1 MSLNDPISCARIKTP
16 ARSTQCA
23 HFSCFDLG
31 AWLEFGASHH
41 VFRCQI
47 CDKELN
53 PQEVKVCR
61 RFQEILRSTP
71 PDAKSCKLSA
81 DFVITSAAGTGSAAL
96 RMPAAEDSLIQVAE
110 GGEARVLIRDKKAAE
125 EAGVD
130 VGGGELEGRGGVCAG
145 LLEDQLLAT
154 NLWDYNEE
162 AEDLVEGDHVL
173 ATAAPEA
180 AEEEEE
186 EEWSGEDAAP
196 VVARRM
202 RRVESDSVE
211 PSESSEPSHASDDA
225 EMELTDDEDA
235 MTDEEDD
242 SVEMSGS
249 DSEGWRGS
257 SNARN
262 AQEKG
267 SRSDRQPSA
276 GRAGSS
282 CVARNKQ
289 ALAGGDAG
297 GKSKGTSKGKGKSR
311 SKSTGSRSKEARGL
325 GDAALGRRAAHP
337 VRASRAKPVDRYGC
351 LYVDSGGSE
360 EEGGREE
367 EKEEK
372 EEKRDGSDDSDDL
385 PLSARRQRASWPKAL
400 PAATD
405 CKARAG
411 GSAGASV
418 GKGGRMTGCD
428 LSESSVPAATS
439 ADASGG
445 GERLSEQQVAE
456 RVVGT
461 SIRKLPCLHQGSGER
476 EREHS
481 PPAPLCTCRH
491 CAVSLYQEHHME
503 LGHRRH
509 LCADRS
515 SSVSNRAD
523 EGAR

>member
-1 MSLNDPISCARIKTP
+1 VSLNDPISCARIKTP

-96 RMPAAEDSLIQVAE
+96 QMPAAEDSLIQVAE

-145 LLEDQLLAT
+145 LLEEQLLAT
-154 NLWDYNEE
+154 NLWEYNEE
-162 AEDLVEGDHVL
+162 AEDFFEGDHVL
-173 ATAAPEA
+173 ATAAPETV
-180 AEEEEE
+180 EEEEEGGEEE

-242 SVEMSGS
+242 SIEMSGS

-257 SNARN
+257 SK
-262 AQEKG
+262 AQEKD
-267 SRSDRQPSA
+267 SRSESA
-276 GRAGSS
+276 AGSS
-282 CVARNKQ
+282 RVERSKQ
-289 ALAGGDAG
+289 AFAGGDAG
-297 GKSKGTSKGKGKSR
+297 GKSKGTSKSKGKSR
-311 SKSTGSRSKEARGL
+311 SKSTGSRSKKARGL
-325 GDAALGRRAAHP
+325 GDAALGRRAALP
-337 VRASRAKPVDRYGC
+337 LRASRAKPVDRYGS
-351 LYVDSGGSE
+351 LYVDSGVSE
-360 EEGGREE
+360 EEGGE

-372 EEKRDGSDDSDDL
+372 EEEKRDGSDDDSDDL
-385 PLSARRQRASWPKAL
+385 PLSARRQRASWPNAL

-411 GSAGASV
+411 GSAGLTKGRGASV
-418 GKGGRMTGCD
+418 GKGGWKTGCD
-428 LSESSVPAATS
+428 PSESSVPAATS
-439 ADASGG
+439 ATPTDAAGG
-445 GERLSEQQVAE
+445 GERLRMA
-456 RVVGT
+456 T
-461 SIRKLPCLHQGSGER
+461 SKAS
-476 EREHS
+476 
-481 PPAPLCTCRH
+481 
-491 CAVSLYQEHHME
+491 
-503 LGHRRH
+503 
-509 LCADRS
+509 
-515 SSVSNRAD
+515 
-523 EGAR
+523 